1 MRRGQVMKTTGE
13 ERAASPDIVV
23 DSPAAV
29 RAAEPDASFAAADA
43 RRPTCNSLLRHS
55 PAVVLLAILVADSNR
70 HTDPDLWG
78 HIRFGQAFIASRHLI
93 HSDPYSYSAPG
104 APWHDYEWLA
114 EVVMAFVYNAAGVA
128 GLKLWKFV
136 CTALTVIFV
145 ADSEAETGASL
156 STQLLVLMIAALA
169 LVLQMQLRPQ
179 MFTFVLLG
187 ALLALLAR
195 DAYRRRAPLWTA
207 VPLMALWANL
217 HGGWIVGIATLAMY
231 TAGATIRDFAAGA
244 GLRRGV
250 RLAAVTGSALLAT
263 LLNPY
268 GFGLWRAVAWA
279 LIAPYKRLAN
289 VEWQPMFFAL
299 AQQWH
304 HAHSGI
310 FVYAAVLLLMAGLAV
325 ACILAP
331 DASDLPL
338 VAVAAMMCIGAWL
351 SVRNMGLVAVTAS
364 APLARHLDLLGQKWR
379 GGAPARS
386 SRPVNQLVI
395 FALCVA
401 LMLKTDVFSRR
412 LDPDQPYPAGALA
425 FMRSHQLSGRI
436 LNDWNWGDYL
446 IWHAAPACKVF
457 IDGRDDTVYPLEVV
471 RQYLLFRF
479 DLPNGYRIL
488 DAYPHDYVLIS
499 RSAQARQVMERRR
512 DWKLLYRD
520 DNALLYARASAP
532 AASLPNLPVIGAASP
547 VAFP

>member
-1 MRRGQVMKTTGE
+1 MKTRGE
-13 ERAASPDIVV
+13 ERAVSPDSSV
-23 DSPAAV
+23 DSPAAA
-29 RAAEPDASFAAADA
+29 RAAELHGSAAAEASRRA
-43 RRPTCNSLLRHS
+43 RNSLLRHS

-78 HIRFGQAFIASRHLI
+78 HIRFGQAFIASGHLI

-128 GLKLWKFV
+128 GLKLWKLL

-156 STQLLVLMIAALA
+156 STQLLVLVIAALA
-169 LVLQMQLRPQ
+169 LVLQMQFRPQ

-195 DAYRRRAPLWTA
+195 HNYRRRAPLWTA
-207 VPLMALWANL
+207 VPLMAVWANL

-231 TAGATIRDFAAGA
+231 TAGATIHDLAVGA
-244 GLRRGV
+244 GLRRGI

-279 LIAPYKRLAN
+279 LLAPYKRLAN

-304 HAHSGI
+304 QAHSGI
-310 FVYAAVLLLMAGLAV
+310 FVYAAVLALMAGLVV
-325 ACILAP
+325 AFILAP
-331 DASDLPL
+331 DTSDLPL
-338 VAVAAMMCIGAWL
+338 VAVAAMMCVGAWL

-364 APLARHLDLLGQKWR
+364 APLARHMDLLGQKWR
-379 GGAPARS
+379 GGAPARA

-412 LDPDQPYPAGALA
+412 LDLDQPYPAGALG
-425 FMRSHQLSGRI
+425 FMRAHQLTGRI

-446 IWHAAPACKVF
+446 IWHAAPASKVF

-471 RQYLLFRF
+471 RQYMLFRF
-479 DLPNGYRIL
+479 DLPNGSRVL

-499 RSAQARQVMERRR
+499 RSAEARHVMERRG

-520 DNALLYARASAP
+520 DSAFLYARASAP
-532 AASLPNLPVIGAASP
+532 AASLPNLPVIGAGGP
-547 VAFP
+547 GAFP

>member
-1 MRRGQVMKTTGE
+1 MKTTGE

>member
-1 MRRGQVMKTTGE
+1 MKTRGE
-13 ERAASPDIVV
+13 ERAVSPDSSV
-23 DSPAAV
+23 DSPAPA
-29 RAAEPDASFAAADA
+29 RAAELHGSAAAEASRRA
-43 RRPTCNSLLRHS
+43 RNSLLRHS
-55 PAVVLLAILVADSNR
+55 PALVLLAILVADSNR

-78 HIRFGQAFIASRHLI
+78 HIRFGQAFIASGHLI

-128 GLKLWKFV
+128 GLKLWKLL

-156 STQLLVLMIAALA
+156 STQLLVLVIAALA
-169 LVLQMQLRPQ
+169 LVLQMQFRPQ

-195 DAYRRRAPLWTA
+195 HNYRRRAPLWTA
-207 VPLMALWANL
+207 VPLMAVWANL

-231 TAGATIRDFAAGA
+231 TAGATIHDLAVGA
-244 GLRRGV
+244 GLRRGI

-279 LIAPYKRLAN
+279 LLAPYKRLAN

-304 HAHSGI
+304 QAHSGI
-310 FVYAAVLLLMAGLAV
+310 FVYAAVLALMAGLVV
-325 ACILAP
+325 AFILAP
-331 DASDLPL
+331 DTSDLPL
-338 VAVAAMMCIGAWL
+338 VAVAATMCVGAWL

-364 APLARHLDLLGQKWR
+364 APLARHMDLLGQKWR
-379 GGAPARS
+379 GGAPARA

-412 LDPDQPYPAGALA
+412 LDLDQPYPAGALG
-425 FMRSHQLSGRI
+425 FMRAHQLTGRI

-446 IWHAAPACKVF
+446 IWHAAPASKVF

-471 RQYLLFRF
+471 RQYMLFRF
-479 DLPNGYRIL
+479 DLPNGSRVL

-499 RSAQARQVMERRR
+499 RSAEARHVMERRG

-520 DNALLYARASAP
+520 DSAFLYARASAP
-532 AASLPNLPVIGAASP
+532 AASLPNLPVIGAGGP
-547 VAFP
+547 GAFP

>member
-1 MRRGQVMKTTGE
+1 MKTRGE
-13 ERAASPDIVV
+13 ERAVSPDSLA
-23 DSPAAV
+23 DAPTAAREAAPRGSAAV
-29 RAAEPDASFAAADA
+29 DAPRSA
-43 RRPTCNSLLRHS
+43 RNSLLRHS

-93 HSDPYSYSAPG
+93 QHDPYSYSAPG

-114 EVVMAFVYNAAGVA
+114 EVVMAFVYNAAAVT

-136 CTALTVIFV
+136 CTALAVIFV

-156 STQLLVLMIAALA
+156 STQLLVLVIAALA

-179 MFTFVLLG
+179 MFTFVMLG
-187 ALLALLAR
+187 ALLSLLAR
-195 DAYRRRAPLWTA
+195 HTYRRSAALWPA
-207 VPLMALWANL
+207 VPLMVLWANL

-231 TAGATIRDFAAGA
+231 TAAAAIHDLAAGA
-244 GLRRGV
+244 GLRRAI
-250 RLAAVTGSALLAT
+250 RLAAITAGAVLAT

-279 LIAPYKRLAN
+279 LLAPYKRLAN
-289 VEWQPMFFAL
+289 AEWQPMFFAL

-304 HAHSGI
+304 QAHSGI
-310 FVYAAVLLLMAGLAV
+310 FVYAAVLALMAALAV
-325 ACILAP
+325 AFILAP
-331 DASDLPL
+331 DAKDLPL
-338 VAVAAMMCIGAWL
+338 VAVAAMMCVGAWL

-364 APLARHLDLLGQKWR
+364 APLARHLDLLGQRWR
-379 GGAPARS
+379 GTAPART
-386 SRPVNQLVI
+386 SRPVNQYVI
-395 FALCVA
+395 FALCAA
-401 LMLKTDVFSRR
+401 LMLKTDFLSRR
-412 LDPDQPYPAGALA
+412 LDLDQPYPAGALA
-425 FMRSHQLSGRI
+425 FMHAHQLNGRI

-446 IWHAAPACKVF
+446 IWHAAPASKVF

-479 DLPNGYRIL
+479 DLPGASGVL

-499 RSAQARQVMERRR
+499 RSAQALLVMERRR

-520 DNALLYARASAP
+520 DSALLYARASAP
-532 AASLPNLPVIGAASP
+532 VASLPNLPVIGTASLG
-547 VAFP
+547 VFP